1 MQLEEEIYMNSR
13 SRNKGRTMLRRCGNC
28 NKPRYNA
35 RIYKKDE
42 EMSNV
47 YSSGWFQLIFG
58 VVVDLFEKEGKHV
71 RKSGRFVCLADLL
84 IIHVTILKTRF

>member
-47 YSSGWFQLIFG
+47 YSSG
-58 VVVDLFEKEGKHV
+58 
-71 RKSGRFVCLADLL
+71 
-84 IIHVTILKTRF
+84 